1 MRCLAAVTD
10 SVTFHTTV
18 IAGACE
24 RSGGYYTAGLIG
36 ITFRVLDAIVLM
48 LLGTDA
54 LVLGM
59 LLLMPVRVRTV
70 VLVGDEF
77 FFCRLSRS
85 VLDCSSVRV
94 TYVFSSSYF

>member
-1 MRCLAAVTD
+1 M
-10 SVTFHTTV
+10 TFHAAV

-36 ITFRVLDAIVLM
+36 ITFRVLDTIVLL

-59 LLLMPVRVRTV
+59 LPLMPVRVRTV
-70 VLVGDEF
+70 VLVRNKF
-77 FFCRLSRS
+77 LLSIEQ
-85 VLDCSSVRV
+85 VGLELFIDQGNIP
-94 TYVFSSSYF
+94 F